1 MKKHLNNLHD
11 WLEWQQEL
19 HPKNIDFKLERIKSV
34 YKKLNIKKIAKKI
47 IIVAGTNGK
56 GSTVAILES
65 ILHQNNFSVGT
76 FSSPH
81 IIAYNERIKIN
92 KKEVDDFLLLEAF
105 EKINEL
111 RSNTTLTYFEFATL
125 SAFYIFNKLNVDY
138 AILEVGLGGRLD
150 ATNIIDSD
158 LSIISSIGIDHTEFL
173 GTTIDSIALEKAGV
187 MRPFCSC
194 VYADVNPPSSLLSY
208 AKKNGTSFL
217 YNQNDFNFKITNNS
231 WTWNGKHGT
240 TVNLPLLPLIGDFQ
254 YNHAG
259 AALQALEIIEPD
271 IFYNIDK
278 IRKGIENI
286 VLLGRFQIYSKNPEI
301 ILDVAHN
308 ADSALKLKANL
319 DQFPKK
325 NTIAVVGFL
334 EDKDVYSLTKPFTSL
349 IDKWYCGTINSRRGM
364 NSEAIKARIK
374 SIVGN
379 DSIKTFENME
389 QTFASALTN
398 LKSNDRLI
406 IYGSFYTVSEFL
418 IFSKK
423 QNMCITNESS

>member
-286 VLLGRFQIYSKNPEI
+286 ILLGRFQIYSKNPEI

-349 IDKWYCGTINSRRGM
+349 VDKWYCGTINSRRGM